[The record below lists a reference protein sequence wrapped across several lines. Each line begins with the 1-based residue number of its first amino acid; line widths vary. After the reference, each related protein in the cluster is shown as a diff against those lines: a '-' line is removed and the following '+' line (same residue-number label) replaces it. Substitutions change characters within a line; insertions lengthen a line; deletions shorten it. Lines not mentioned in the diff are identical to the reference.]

1 MNLRVWLLILAF
13 VSTAAFNLNKG
24 SKAAYLK
31 GIAAINLNKGSKAAY
46 LKGIAA
52 SLLLSPLGPMMVNP
66 SSANAAVLY
75 ESMKAE
81 EVRGMIGNGGIDAF
95 SAAGAAMK
103 VEKHSA
109 LKDTDIQKVQRGEM
123 KPSEEPRAVKRRV
136 MKACT
141 DDSLTK
147 AAKVSS
153 RECTQRVMAGELDFM
168 LSVMKE

>member
-1 MNLRVWLLILAF
+1 MNLSVWLLILTL
-13 VSTAAFNLNKG
+13 VSAAAF
-24 SKAAYLK
+24 
-31 GIAAINLNKGSKAAY
+31 NLNKGSKAAY

-103 VEKHSA
+103 VEKQSA
-109 LKDTDIQKVQRGEM
+109 LKDTDFQKVQRGEM